1 MIQPD
6 YTFVAMAVLRTEGLG
21 MGMTEKQSEKYVES
35 NYIERSKII
44 EKTYLDWIIKNSYR

>member
-1 MIQPD
+1 
-6 YTFVAMAVLRTEGLG
+6 MAVLRTEGLG